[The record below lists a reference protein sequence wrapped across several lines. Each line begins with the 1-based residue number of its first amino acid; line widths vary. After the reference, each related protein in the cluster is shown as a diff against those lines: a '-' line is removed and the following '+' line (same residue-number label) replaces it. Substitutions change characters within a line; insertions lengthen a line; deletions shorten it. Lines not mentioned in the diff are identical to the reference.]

1 MSTAALFV
9 EAVDTIR
16 TLGWALAVWI
26 VLMAI
31 VAGLVVYA
39 LVVIAWATVRGV
51 WRACAWLRARLA
63 AELPPRAPE
72 EPRDAHNAPQ
82 SRVPSWATT
91 QPLDCE
97 EAA

>member
-9 EAVDTIR
+9 EAIDTIR

-39 LVVIAWATVRGV
+39 VAVIAWATVRGV
-51 WRACAWLRARLA
+51 WRACGWLRAGLRG
-63 AELPPRAPE
+63 ELPPQAPP
-72 EPRDAHNAPQ
+72 EPQARKRRP
-82 SRVPSWATT
+82 VPSWAHNE
-91 QPLDCE
+91 PYDYD